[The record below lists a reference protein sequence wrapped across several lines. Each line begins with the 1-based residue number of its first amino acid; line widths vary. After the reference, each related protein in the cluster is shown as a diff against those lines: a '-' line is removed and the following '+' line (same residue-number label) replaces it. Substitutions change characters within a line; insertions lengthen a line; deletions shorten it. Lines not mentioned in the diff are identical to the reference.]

1 MKAAFLLWCLL
12 ELSLQGLGSTSCIQ
26 CTRGKFTAS
35 SSAQCAWDNQENLQ
49 HADDAGYWGT
59 WRAWAMCPVGHFVI
73 GFQERVEESYLGDNS
88 ALNAVRMLC
97 SDQST
102 ISSYDGLWGSWTP
115 FKQCGSG
122 SYFDG
127 YKIGIQG
134 DQGGGDDTAANA
146 VVMYCGNEAVSR
158 DPLRVFEGTYFR
170 QKRACAQG
178 YQICGFRIRFE
189 SDQGEGDDSAM
200 NGIEVQCCQETPC
213 TNCPTGSY
221 QDSTGQTSCLS
232 CPSGKYGPSM
242 GLTTCVLCG
251 AGKYSP
257 TVGASGSSS
266 CSACPDNM
274 DSDEGSSACKCNKGF
289 SGPNGGPCE
298 PTPSP
303 PSSQSETGTKS
314 PSPSGPRACEH
325 TRETD
330 GMSLCL
336 NTRRA
341 PVAAVVGLFLM
352 QELAVYAVE
361 KSLEEIIGQAV
372 PGLFG
377 GSGGDI
383 EEKCQQNLK
392 IDFCNDIIFHS
403 VSEEMHETKNERD
416 MITKQTYDKIIQS
429 EVRGGNQSI
438 TMKALTEKNAV
449 CKQVVKQS
457 LCLSAFPPCDCR
469 ADITACKNNC
479 DLVNECARLAKGDK
493 TISICSSCINYCE
506 KSCRKASAL
515 SIGVRR
521 YATNLLPLM
530 LALATSA
537 TFASAVCNR
546 L

>member
-1 MKAAFLLWCLL
+1 VCVCVYVCVCVCVCVYVCVCVCVCVCLCVCVCVHVRMCVCVYVCVCVCVCLCMCVCMYVCICVCVCMCVCASVCPCVRASVRSCMCASVPLRNIVAAGAAARWITSELVPHPYPLPLFPS
-12 ELSLQGLGSTSCIQ
+12 LSLPLARIP
-26 CTRGKFTAS
+26 AP
-35 SSAQCAWDNQENLQ
+35 DP
-49 HADDAGYWGT
+49 AD
-59 WRAWAMCPVGHFVI
+59 
-73 GFQERVEESYLGDNS
+73 
-88 ALNAVRMLC
+88 
-97 SDQST
+97 
-102 ISSYDGLWGSWTP
+102 
-115 FKQCGSG
+115 
-122 SYFDG
+122 
-127 YKIGIQG
+127 
-134 DQGGGDDTAANA
+134 
-146 VVMYCGNEAVSR
+146 
-158 DPLRVFEGTYFR
+158 
-170 QKRACAQG
+170 
-178 YQICGFRIRFE
+178 
-189 SDQGEGDDSAM
+189 
-200 NGIEVQCCQETPC
+200 
-213 TNCPTGSY
+213 
-221 QDSTGQTSCLS
+221 
-232 CPSGKYGPSM
+232 
-242 GLTTCVLCG
+242 
-251 AGKYSP
+251 
-257 TVGASGSSS
+257 
-266 CSACPDNM
+266 
-274 DSDEGSSACKCNKGF
+274 
-289 SGPNGGPCE
+289 
-298 PTPSP
+298 
-303 PSSQSETGTKS
+303 
-314 PSPSGPRACEH
+314 